1 MVKHTKSNRTNLAE
15 LFSFSVDMRE
25 LILFRGLPGSGKSTL
40 AAVLARGVTDA
51 VYSVDDYFT
60 NAEGEYHFE
69 FEQNHLAYKQC
80 EMRSESAMQANES
93 RIFVHNT
100 FVYDWE
106 MEPYFALAAKFDYRV
121 HVITVENRH
130 GGENVHGVSREQI
143 EKMAAKYSV
152 LLF

>member
-1 MVKHTKSNRTNLAE
+1 
-15 LFSFSVDMRE
+15 MRE
-25 LILFRGLPGSGKSTL
+25 LILLRGLPGSGKSTL
-40 AAVLARGVTDA
+40 AAVLAGQGAKA
-51 VYSVDDYFT
+51 VFSVDDYFT
-60 NAEGEYHFE
+60 DDEGKYHFE

-80 EMRSESAMQANES
+80 ENLTESAMQANEV

-106 MEPYFALAAKFDYRV
+106 MAPYFALAAKYSYRI
-121 HVITVENRH
+121 HVVTVENRH

-143 EKMAAKYSV
+143 EKMATKYSV

>member
-15 LFSFSVDMRE
+15 LFSISVDMRE
-25 LILFRGLPGSGKSTL
+25 LILLRGLPGSGKSTL
-40 AAVLARGVTDA
+40 AAVLAGEGNNV
-51 VYSVDDYFT
+51 VFSVDDYFT
-60 NAEGEYHFE
+60 NDEGKYHFE

-80 EMRSESAMQANES
+80 ENRTESAMQANES

-106 MEPYFALAAKFDYRV
+106 MEPYFALAEKFDYRI

-130 GGENVHGVSREQI
+130 EGENVHGVSREQI
-143 EKMAAKYSV
+143 EKMALKFGIK
-152 LLF
+152 LL